1 MKMSMGKTLFIVL
14 ICVVSLSFMVGCG
27 GKEFA
32 PKSPYA
38 FWYYHKELPE
48 ADRAVE
54 AARKAGKDK
63 ECPKEFNA
71 AAQLRDKA
79 YETYAAC
86 RTDEAI
92 KMALEATSKANAL
105 CPRVAAPAPAPAP
118 KAAPAPAPPAP
129 KSKACIVFEETA
141 LFDFDKSDLKPE
153 GKEQIKKYREEARAE
168 LSSCEK
174 VIITGHTD
182 NVGDADYNIK
192 LSLKRAEAVRDYLI
206 SLGADPKKM
215 QVSGEGM
222 NKPIAD
228 NSTKEG
234 RAKNRRVEVEVTGS
248 GK

>member
-1 MKMSMGKTLFIVL
+1 MNLSSVVRKLLIVL
-14 ICVVSLSFMVGCG
+14 VGVISLSLMFGCA

-38 FWYYHKELPE
+38 YWYYHKELPE

-54 AARKAGKDK
+54 AARTAGKDK

-86 RTDEAI
+86 RTEEAI
-92 KMALEATSKANAL
+92 KMALEATSKAKAL

-118 KAAPAPAPPAP
+118 KAAPPAP

-182 NVGDADYNIK
+182 NVGDADYNMK

-206 SLGADPKKM
+206 SLGADSKKM

-248 GK
+248 QK